1 MLPARRAIGFTV
13 AVLLVSPAFAA
24 TIYNNLTPNNSMA
37 MASNP
42 GASEIEAADD
52 FILSSPT
59 LITSAS
65 FTGLITG
72 TTSLS
77 NVTDVVAEIYRV
89 FPLDSGP
96 FSGNVPTR
104 NNSPSD
110 VAFTTRDSAASELT
124 FTTAVLSTSFSA
136 NNSVGPGGIHVNTS
150 GNGPVSGE
158 EVQFNVTFATPL
170 LLAPGHYFFIPQV
183 AVSGGQFYWLSA
195 ARPAAI
201 TPDLQTWIRDSALQ
215 PDWLRVGTDI
225 VGGATPPTFNA
236 AFSLD
241 GTVVPEPSSAILMV
255 AGAMTVLL
263 RKKVVTSARR
273 RLR

>member
-1 MLPARRAIGFTV
+1 
-13 AVLLVSPAFAA
+13 
-24 TIYNNLTPNNSMA
+24 
-37 MASNP
+37 
-42 GASEIEAADD
+42 
-52 FILSSPT
+52 
-59 LITSAS
+59 
-65 FTGLITG
+65 
-72 TTSLS
+72 
-77 NVTDVVAEIYRV
+77 
-89 FPLDSGP
+89 
-96 FSGNVPTR
+96 
-104 NNSPSD
+104 
-110 VAFTTRDSAASELT
+110 
-124 FTTAVLSTSFSA
+124 VLSTSFSA

-241 GTVVPEPSSAILMV
+241 GTVVPEPSTAILMV
-255 AGAMTVLL
+255 ASAMTVLL